1 MDASPGKQAAKQAYG
16 NIIVGF
22 ALLCICILAS
32 SVSGEGRGGLPVGEV
47 GHHVCACGL
56 LCGFLSSPLPLR

>member
-1 MDASPGKQAAKQAYG
+1 MREPLGQPIARVGAMDASPGKQAAKQAYG

-32 SVSGEGRGGLPVGEV
+32 SVSGEGRGRP
-47 GHHVCACGL
+47 A
-56 LCGFLSSPLPLR
+56 P